1 MEKKQ
6 ILIGFF
12 ILGVSA
18 ALALIRKARRKS
30 AVYEEYTFEDV
41 VNYFKENT
49 KPEGAISAS
58 LIREKN
64 EGQIHLILAFLDKD
78 GNVLSGHS
86 IRTKRLGPTLNE
98 KLSDK
103 DVLIFT

>member
-1 MEKKQ
+1 MEKKH
-6 ILIGFF
+6 IFIGFF
-12 ILGVSA
+12 ILGISA
-18 ALALIRKARRKS
+18 ALVLLRKFRSKS
-30 AVYEEYTFEDV
+30 AIYDEYTFEDV

-49 KPEGAISAS
+49 RPEGTTSAS
-58 LIREKN
+58 LIKEES
-64 EGQIHLILAFLDKD
+64 EGQIHLILAFLDEN

-86 IRTKRLGPTLNE
+86 IRTRRLGPTLSE